1 MENNQVALSQAEV
14 DKLLGL
20 SSGDRS
26 DSVVKKEKK
35 SYKVKEFLTPEQLE
49 EVRGV
54 CKSVYKHFK
63 LDLRGKFGEPKIRK
77 LTISSLEQIN
87 INEFF
92 DTITDNDFLYEVS
105 FGELKAFIK
114 LDSFLFGA
122 LSGMNID
129 TKHKINFFQS
139 EVLKEFVVNF
149 LAGSFAR
156 QFSDKF
162 EPVVT
167 SLFEKDK
174 KTFRTGK
181 TGLNIT
187 INWNENLRSFGI
199 EKVFLTQEAVE
210 SFRVLSK

>member
-1 MENNQVALSQAEV
+1 
-14 DKLLGL
+14 
-20 SSGDRS
+20 
-26 DSVVKKEKK
+26 
-35 SYKVKEFLTPEQLE
+35 
-49 EVRGV
+49 
-54 CKSVYKHFK
+54 
-63 LDLRGKFGEPKIRK
+63 
-77 LTISSLEQIN
+77 
-87 INEFF
+87 
-92 DTITDNDFLYEVS
+92 
-105 FGELKAFIK
+105 
-114 LDSFLFGA
+114 
-122 LSGMNID
+122 MNID